1 MPSGDRDH
9 GAPIATE
16 MDRGV
21 SRRLVLASSA
31 GVQCRRPVPAS
42 SAGVQV

>member
-1 MPSGDRDH
+1 MSANRLALALCMPSGERDH

-16 MDRGV
+16 IERGV

-31 GVQCRRPVPAS
+31 GVQA
-42 SAGVQV
+42 